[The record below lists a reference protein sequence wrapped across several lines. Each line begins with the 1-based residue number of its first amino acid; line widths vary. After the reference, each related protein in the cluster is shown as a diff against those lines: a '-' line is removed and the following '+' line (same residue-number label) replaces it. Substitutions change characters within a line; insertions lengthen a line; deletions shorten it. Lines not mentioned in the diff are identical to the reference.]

1 MPATLRVVVD
11 AGLRKAPLR
20 RRLSRML
27 AAVLPA
33 LMLAVLLPTHAE
45 AAPSQPSK
53 PTASS
58 SDGVMTVNWVATTG
72 ATNGYQYRYSISS
85 LCLPA
90 GFNCDFEDKDKDW
103 TDHGDAK
110 DDTTLTLNELPTG
123 RTYYFEVRG
132 YDSNGATENDKYGP
146 ASGVSGGA
154 FHRAAPGKLTG
165 LTRDAAQP
173 AGNPQLA
180 RPACR

>member
-1 MPATLRVVVD
+1 
-11 AGLRKAPLR
+11 
-20 RRLSRML
+20 ML